1 MSSSRHRFSRE
12 HKAQVVRRHL
22 ANKESI
28 SSLAEEFG
36 LQPSQI
42 HLWVNTLLA
51 QGEQACERSSGS
63 TRADKAEA
71 RRKITA
77 CVERYKTV
85 RLNSAIGDITP
96 ADKLLGLEQGS
107 FRNVTANWRR
117 PACDANRPA
126 NTVLARQR
134 LPDDCSQ
141 VTISHGLVGGYGS
154 AEVDPDRRPKGQ
166 DRSPGGLTTARL
178 PRLRDWHQ
186 GVTPSWHDA
195 ATS

>member
-51 QGEQACERSSGS
+51 QADTCERSTGS

-71 RRKITA
+71 RRSSTA
-77 CVERYKTV
+77 
-85 RLNSAIGDITP
+85 
-96 ADKLLGLEQGS
+96 
-107 FRNVTANWRR
+107 
-117 PACDANRPA
+117 
-126 NTVLARQR
+126 
-134 LPDDCSQ
+134 
-141 VTISHGLVGGYGS
+141 
-154 AEVDPDRRPKGQ
+154 
-166 DRSPGGLTTARL
+166 
-178 PRLRDWHQ
+178 
-186 GVTPSWHDA
+186 
-195 ATS
+195 